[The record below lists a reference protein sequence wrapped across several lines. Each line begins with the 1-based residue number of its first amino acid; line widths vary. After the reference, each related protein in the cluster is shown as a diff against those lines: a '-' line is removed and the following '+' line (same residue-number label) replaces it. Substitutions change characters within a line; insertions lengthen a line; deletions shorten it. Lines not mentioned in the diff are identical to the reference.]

1 MLYQAI
7 PNAGPLST
15 FDFRGE
21 RVRVTIL
28 DGDPWWVAADVCSVL
43 DISNPTMALERLD
56 SDEKGTLS
64 STEGGP
70 ARRTINEPGLYSLI
84 LGSRKSQAKAFKRWI
99 THEVIPAIRKTGRFS
114 VAAESGAQHLAD
126 LSKTETL
133 RLALAIADERD
144 ALKATIGVLAPKA
157 SGLDRI
163 AAADG
168 SLCISTAA
176 KCLKVPP
183 SLLFRLL
190 FTKEWIFRRQKCAPW
205 TAYQERID
213 SGMMAM
219 KVATLTRSDGS
230 KRVFEQAVITAKGLA
245 KLAKVVGV
253 ERADS

>member
-1 MLYQAI
+1 MLYQSI
-7 PNAGPLST
+7 PNTGPLST

-43 DISNPTMALERLD
+43 DIGNSRDVLGRLD
-56 SDEKGTLS
+56 LDEKGVGSIDTP
-64 STEGGP
+64 GG
-70 ARRTINEPGLYSLI
+70 AQVVNTINEPGLYSLI

-114 VAAESGAQHLAD
+114 VAAESGAQHIAD

-144 ALKATIGVLAPKA
+144 ALKATIGVLAQKA

-163 AAADG
+163 AAVDG

-176 KCLKVPP
+176 KCLKVAP
-183 SLLFRLL
+183 SILFRWMCN
-190 FTKEWIFRRQKCAPW
+190 KAWIFRRQKCAPW
-205 TAYQERID
+205 TAYQDRID
-213 SGMMAM
+213 SGLMAM
-219 KVATLTRSDGS
+219 KVSTLTRSDGS
-230 KRVFEQAVITAKGLA
+230 KRVFEQAVVTSKGLA
-245 KLAKVVGV
+245 YMAKEVWC
-253 ERADS
+253 